1 MNINYMHLRVYV
13 YKKVFL
19 HCYICVSAYTS
30 GILTHACI
38 QRADVLADSVT
49 IDEGN
54 WMRSSI
60 KNIAFRSND
69 GNSRVP
75 ILS

>member
-19 HCYICVSAYTS
+19 HGYICASAYTS

-38 QRADVLADSVT
+38 QRADVLADSIT
-49 IDEGN
+49 IDGEN

-60 KNIAFRSND
+60 ET
-69 GNSRVP
+69 SRFLLT
-75 ILS
+75 IETRAYLC